1 MQAARNI
8 NGNHTEVLV
17 QSYGD
22 RILVLVTQLGKV
34 GCLIQASIPAAT
46 PLPPPLAPP
55 ALAPIPPAITLAPLL
70 GQPPS
75 GMQTV
80 YNLYASQ
87 IAAILWAHEGGDG
100 SSRRPVVV
108 GLALKRSKTAVD
120 SALVADSGGDEET
133 GGAGEASEEDRELF
147 RNVMEMIKEVLG

>member
-1 MQAARNI
+1 MQTARSI
-8 NGNHTEVLV
+8 NGIHTEVLV

-34 GCLIQASIPAAT
+34 GCLIHASIPAAT
-46 PLPPPLAPP
+46 PLLPPLAPP
-55 ALAPIPPAITLAPLL
+55 ALPPIPPAIALTPLL

-87 IAAILWAHEGGDG
+87 IAAILWTFEGGDG

-108 GLALKRSKTAVD
+108 GLALKKSKAAAD
-120 SALVADSGGDEET
+120 SALVADVGDEET
-133 GGAGEASEEDRELF
+133 GGAEEASEEDRELF
-147 RNVMEMIKEVLG
+147 RGVMEMVKEVLG

>member
-1 MQAARNI
+1 MPRKSTLRN
-8 NGNHTEVLV
+8 LPK
-17 QSYGD
+17 
-22 RILVLVTQLGKV
+22 ILLTYNKTTYF
-34 GCLIQASIPAAT
+34 CLKIQASIPAAT

-55 ALAPIPPAITLAPLL
+55 ALPPIPPAITLASLL

-87 IAAILWAHEGGDG
+87 IAAILWAYEGGDG
-100 SSRRPVVV
+100 SSRRPVVA

-120 SALVADSGGDEET
+120 SALVADGGGDEET

-147 RNVMEMIKEVLG
+147 RNVMAMIKEVLG